1 LPTEEGKWGPL
12 IALVVEMAGQVK
24 PTEQGFVP
32 HGQTLLNLTAK
43 EADRQAKEADR
54 EAKEAD
60 RQAREADREAGKRYS
75 T

>member
-1 LPTEEGKWGPL
+1 
-12 IALVVEMAGQVK
+12 MAGQVK

-60 RQAREADREAGKRYS
+60 SEAKEADRQAREADREAGKRYS